1 MTALFTGTSGPV
13 ERGTRITQPFG
24 YDPTYPGAGHFHVGT
39 DFGVITG
46 TEATYPSS
54 LSRGKVIIAGPFG
67 GYGTCV
73 VVRYEEPGVR
83 WYLVYG
89 HLLRVFVMVGAPVE
103 PGAVVGLTNN
113 TGYSFG
119 AHLHF
124 GVGRESYYGG
134 GWVDPIPWL
143 AARDDPWEVFMATLT
158 AEQKACL
165 TALATPQA
173 VDFVTVWGK
182 DFKGYLSPLG
192 LAARDAGLTAQNDP
206 GTPMN
211 PVAIGIRRARELFEA
226 IMLNKDQIAAL
237 PQPKYETLVKWIVDL
252 QERAQEGGT

>member
-1 MTALFTGTSGPV
+1 
-13 ERGTRITQPFG
+13 
-24 YDPTYPGAGHFHVGT
+24 
-39 DFGVITG
+39 
-46 TEATYPSS
+46 
-54 LSRGKVIIAGPFG
+54 
-67 GYGTCV
+67 
-73 VVRYEEPGVR
+73 
-83 WYLVYG
+83 
-89 HLLRVFVMVGAPVE
+89 
-103 PGAVVGLTNN
+103 
-113 TGYSFG
+113 
-119 AHLHF
+119 
-124 GVGRESYYGG
+124 
-134 GWVDPIPWL
+134 
-143 AARDDPWEVFMATLT
+143 MATLT

-237 PQPKYETLVKWIVDL
+237 PQPKYETLKRWIVDL